1 MEKPFP
7 TSNDPIGYKEIYNLT
22 SQQIEMLDRSTI
34 IQAAALSLYD
44 FIRFKQAYGLTE
56 NTIEMGREFGYLFTL
71 LNSQEYQQ
79 ALDLATDKLKN
90 SYKI

>member
-44 FIRFKQAYGLTE
+44 FIRFSKP
-56 NTIEMGREFGYLFTL
+56 
-71 LNSQEYQQ
+71 
-79 ALDLATDKLKN
+79 K
-90 SYKI
+90 